1 MWHRLGGPGGY
12 KSARL
17 LPEVRLY
24 PAQNP
29 NHAVGRCRGNR
40 AGHFAGEGERSLAP
54 VKAQA
59 APGDGS
65 DERRSKVDYVHKE
78 REIDRDNDRYR
89 ERVVDE
95 EGVVLHDV
103 EEPLSLHFGHGS
115 AKVRKP
121 NPGTP

>member
-1 MWHRLGGPGGY
+1 M
-12 KSARL
+12 
-17 LPEVRLY
+17 
-24 PAQNP
+24 
-29 NHAVGRCRGNR
+29 
-40 AGHFAGEGERSLAP
+40 
-54 VKAQA
+54 KAQG

-115 AKVRKP
+115 AKVRRP
-121 NPGTP
+121 NPGTPWDVWLAFRRTLRPTEVLTPA